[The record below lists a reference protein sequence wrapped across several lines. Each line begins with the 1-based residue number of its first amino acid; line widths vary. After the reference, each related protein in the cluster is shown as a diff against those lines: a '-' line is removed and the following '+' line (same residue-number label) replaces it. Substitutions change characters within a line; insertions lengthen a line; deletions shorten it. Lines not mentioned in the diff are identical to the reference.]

1 MSGAVTPCSRNF
13 PACVINVINGCAP
26 RHNGSSSSS
35 FGSSSEP
42 VNPQGG
48 CRLSGE
54 QATCLPRQ
62 CQRACCWITGQGTS
76 GTPSPRSARAA
87 DLPSGLRLHSVP
99 RAWLVLVRLRS
110 FKQQHE
116 GSSRCEVELTALE
129 LKALVDET
137 SVSAAVALSKP
148 EAGLLLALR
157 RHGDI

>member
-1 MSGAVTPCSRNF
+1 M
-13 PACVINVINGCAP
+13 
-26 RHNGSSSSS
+26 
-35 FGSSSEP
+35 
-42 VNPQGG
+42 
-48 CRLSGE
+48 
-54 QATCLPRQ
+54 
-62 CQRACCWITGQGTS
+62 
-76 GTPSPRSARAA
+76 
-87 DLPSGLRLHSVP
+87 
-99 RAWLVLVRLRS
+99 LVRLRS